1 MYKIHYVLRMCTE
14 IFHKMLKINDLR
26 TFLRPFLGGRLG
38 GFAVRGALPAAICLA
53 ISACGGGDSRGDA
66 GTAKSGSGWVCADS
80 AVFSP
85 MEYSRMLRMGKACG
99 ADVAEIRSVVG
110 RDTLVKRFVLLDS
123 AGGAAGSAGVIPDGA
138 WKGAIVLR
146 VPVARAVVLS
156 SAQIGFMLRLG
167 VEDRIVGVGAG
178 AYIVD
183 SALAASV
190 TTGKVLQV
198 GNGPEISL
206 EKVVSLR
213 PDLVMTFATG
223 GAYDDYDR
231 LSTLEI
237 PLMLTSEWQEE
248 SPLAK
253 FEWISLFAKLFGM
266 EARAREIS
274 AGYGE
279 ELSRMAE
286 KETDPMS
293 ACRENGPR
301 VIAGMAYGGVWY
313 APGGRSYT
321 ASLIR
326 QAGGCYLWAS
336 DTTREMKF
344 SLEEIFAVAD
354 SADVWVNPGIYA
366 TPEDILAAEPRLGRI
381 RPFREKRVCQ
391 NDARKSAG
399 GGNDFFESAVSRPV
413 ELVRN
418 LHECV
423 FGIKEGESGTISED
437 PPYKWYRNIYNF
449 AL

>member
-1 MYKIHYVLRMCTE
+1 MYKIHYVLRMCIE

-26 TFLRPFLGGRLG
+26 TFLRAFLGGRMG
-38 GFAVRGALPAAICLA
+38 RIASWAALPGLICLT
-53 ISACGGGDSRGDA
+53 ICACGGQDTPEARAGGAALCSDS
-66 GTAKSGSGWVCADS
+66 VQ
-80 AVFSP
+80 FSP
-85 MEYSRMLRMGKACG
+85 QFYSNLFRRGSSCG
-99 ADVAEIRSVVG
+99 QSLVEIRSEVG
-110 RDTLVKRFVLLDS
+110 RDTLIKRFVLADS
-123 AGGAAGSAGVIPDGA
+123 AFVSDTARVRQLTAGKEWQGATVI
-138 WKGAIVLR
+138 R
-146 VPVARAVVLS
+146 VPVRRAVVLS
-156 SAQIGFMLRLG
+156 SAQLGFMLRLG

-183 SALAASV
+183 SALAA
-190 TTGKVLQV
+190 KVKAGEILEV
-198 GNGPEISL
+198 GNGPQVSL
-206 EKVVSLR
+206 EKVVSLK

-231 LSTLEI
+231 LATLGV
-237 PLMLTSEWQEE
+237 PLMLTSEWQENN
-248 SPLAK
+248 PFAK
-253 FEWISLFAKLFGM
+253 FEWISLFAKLFGAM
-266 EARAREIS
+266 PQAAQVVKPYVQVIPE
-274 AGYGE
+274 
-279 ELSRMAE
+279 MAK
-286 KETDPMS
+286 KESDPLV

-336 DTTREMKF
+336 DTTRELKF

-354 SADVWVNPGIYA
+354 SADVWVNPGIYG
-366 TPEDILAAEPRLGRI
+366 TPEDILAAEPRLARLK
-381 RPFREKRVCQ
+381 PFRTKRVCQ

-423 FGIKEGESGTISED
+423 FGIKEGESDTISKGV
-437 PPYKWYRNIYNF
+437 PYKWYRNIYNF

>member
-26 TFLRPFLGGRLG
+26 AFLRPFLGGWLG
-38 GFAVRGALPAAICLA
+38 RFAVRGAFPAAICLA
-53 ISACGGGDSRGDA
+53 ICACGGDASRGA
-66 GTAKSGSGWVCADS
+66 SGTGKPGSGWACADS

-123 AGGAAGSAGVIPDGA
+123 AAHAAGSAGVVADGA
-138 WKGAIVLR
+138 WKGSIVLR
-146 VPVARAVVLS
+146 VPISRAVVLS

-183 SALAASV
+183 SALAA
-190 TTGKVLQV
+190 KVSQGEVLEV
-198 GNGPEISL
+198 GNGPQVSL
-206 EKVVSLR
+206 EKVVSLK
-213 PDLVMTFATG
+213 PD
-223 GAYDDYDR
+223 
-231 LSTLEI
+231 
-237 PLMLTSEWQEE
+237 LMLTSEWQEE

-326 QAGGCYLWAS
+326 QAGGGYLWAG

-354 SADVWVNPGIYA
+354 SADVWVNPGIYG
-366 TPEDILAAEPRLGRI
+366 TPDDILAAEPRLGRI

>member
-1 MYKIHYVLRMCTE
+1 MYKIHYVLQMCIE

-26 TFLRPFLGGRLG
+26 TFLRAFLGGRLG
-38 GFAVRGALPAAICLA
+38 RIVSRAALPGVVCLTFC
-53 ISACGGGDSRGDA
+53 ACGGQDTPEARAGGAVLCSDSVEFA
-66 GTAKSGSGWVCADS
+66 PQ
-80 AVFSP
+80 F
-85 MEYSRMLRMGKACG
+85 YSNLFRMGKSCG
-99 ADVAEIRSVVG
+99 QGLVEIRSEVG
-110 RDTLVKRFVLLDS
+110 RDTLIKRFVLADS
-123 AGGAAGSAGVIPDGA
+123 AFVADPERVRQLTAGKEWQGATVI
-138 WKGAIVLR
+138 R
-146 VPVARAVVLS
+146 VPVRRAVVLS
-156 SAQIGFMLRLG
+156 SAQLGFMLRLG

-183 SALAASV
+183 SALAAKV
-190 TTGKVLQV
+190 TAGEILEV
-198 GNGPEISL
+198 GNGPQVSL
-206 EKVVSLR
+206 EKVVSLK

-231 LSTLEI
+231 LATLGV
-237 PLMLTSEWQEE
+237 PLMLTSEWQENN
-248 SPLAK
+248 PFAK
-253 FEWISLFAKLFGM
+253 FEWISLFAKLFGALPQAAQVVKPYVQVIP
-266 EARAREIS
+266 E
-274 AGYGE
+274 
-279 ELSRMAE
+279 MAK
-286 KETDPMS
+286 KESDPLI

-313 APGGRSYT
+313 APGGKSYT

-336 DTTREMKF
+336 DTTRELKF

-354 SADVWVNPGIYA
+354 SADVWVNPGIYG
-366 TPEDILAAEPRLGRI
+366 TPEDILAAEPRLARLK
-381 RPFREKRVCQ
+381 PFRTKRVCQ

-423 FGIKEGESGTISED
+423 FGIKEGESGTISEGL
-437 PPYKWYRNIYNF
+437 PYKWYRNIYNF

>member
-1 MYKIHYVLRMCTE
+1 
-14 IFHKMLKINDLR
+14 
-26 TFLRPFLGGRLG
+26 
-38 GFAVRGALPAAICLA
+38 
-53 ISACGGGDSRGDA
+53 
-66 GTAKSGSGWVCADS
+66 
-80 AVFSP
+80 
-85 MEYSRMLRMGKACG
+85 MGKACG

-123 AGGAAGSAGVIPDGA
+123 AAHAAGSAGVVADGA
-138 WKGAIVLR
+138 WKGSIVLR
-146 VPVARAVVLS
+146 VPISRAVVLS

-183 SALAASV
+183 SALAA
-190 TTGKVLQV
+190 KVSQGEVLEV
-198 GNGPEISL
+198 GNGPQVSL
-206 EKVVSLR
+206 EKVVSLK

-326 QAGGCYLWAS
+326 QAGGCYLWAG

-344 SLEEIFAVAD
+344 SLEEIMAVAD
-354 SADVWVNPGIYA
+354 SADVWVNPGIYG
-366 TPEDILAAEPRLGRI
+366 TPEDILAAEPRLERL
-381 RPFREKRVCQ
+381 RPFRTKRVCQ

-399 GGNDFFESAVSRPV
+399 GGNDFYERAVAYPV

-418 LHECV
+418 LRECI
-423 FGIKEGESGTISED
+423 FGENGRDSGEKTAE

>member
-1 MYKIHYVLRMCTE
+1 MCIE

-26 TFLRPFLGGRLG
+26 TFLSPFLGGWLG
-38 GFAVRGALPAAICLA
+38 RIVSGVALPGVVCLA
-53 ISACGGGDSRGDA
+53 FCACGGQDSRE
-66 GTAKSGSGWVCADS
+66 SGARGEAMCSDS
-80 AVFSP
+80 VHFYTPA
-85 MEYSRMLRMGKACG
+85 YSQLFRWGNSCG
-99 ADVAEIRSVVG
+99 QGLVEIRSEVG
-110 RDTLVKRFVLLDS
+110 RDTLVKRFALVDS
-123 AGGAAGSAGVIPDGA
+123 AFAADSAKLRRLAAGREWQGATVI
-138 WKGAIVLR
+138 R
-146 VPVARAVVLS
+146 VPVRRAVVLS
-156 SAQIGFMLRLG
+156 SAQLGFMLRLG

-183 SALAASV
+183 SALAA
-190 TTGKVLQV
+190 KVKAGEILEV
-198 GNGPEISL
+198 GNGPQVSL

-231 LSTLEI
+231 LTTLGL
-237 PLMLTSEWQEE
+237 PLMLTSEWQENN
-248 SPLAK
+248 PFAK
-253 FEWISLFAKLFGM
+253 FDWISLFAKLFGAESQAAQVLKLYADVIPEM
-266 EARAREIS
+266 AKKEA
-274 AGYGE
+274 
-279 ELSRMAE
+279 
-286 KETDPMS
+286 DPLV

-301 VIAGMAYGGVWY
+301 VIAGMAYGGMWY

-344 SLEEIFAVAD
+344 SLEEIMAVAD
-354 SADVWVNPGIYA
+354 SADVWVNPGIYG
-366 TPEDILAAEPRLGRI
+366 TPEDILAADPRLERL
-381 RPFREKRVCQ
+381 RPFRAKRVCQ

-399 GGNDFFESAVSRPV
+399 GGNDFYESAVAHPV

-418 LHECV
+418 LQEC
-423 FGIKEGESGTISED
+423 ILGENGRETGEKTAE

>member
-1 MYKIHYVLRMCTE
+1 MYKIHYVLQLCIE
-14 IFHKMLKINDLR
+14 NFHKMLKINTLR
-26 TFLRPFLGGRLG
+26 TFSRAFLGARLG
-38 GFAVRGALPAAICLA
+38 QIVSRVALLGVVCLA
-53 ISACGGGDSRGDA
+53 FCACGGGDSREGRVDGGA
-66 GTAKSGSGWVCADS
+66 LCSDS
-80 AVFSP
+80 VQFVPQS
-85 MEYSRMLRMGKACG
+85 YSNLFRRGNSCG
-99 ADVAEIRSVVG
+99 QGLVEIRSEVG
-110 RDTLVKRFVLLDS
+110 RDTLVKRFVLADS
-123 AGGAAGSAGVIPDGA
+123 AFASDTARLARLAAGKEWQGATVI
-138 WKGAIVLR
+138 R
-146 VPVARAVVLS
+146 VPVRRAVVLS
-156 SAQIGFMLRLG
+156 SAQLGFMLRLG

-183 SALAASV
+183 SALAA
-190 TTGKVLQV
+190 KVSAGEILEV
-198 GNGPEISL
+198 GNGPQVSL

-231 LSTLEI
+231 LKTLGV
-237 PLMLTSEWQEE
+237 PLMLTSEWQENN
-248 SPLAK
+248 PFAK
-253 FEWISLFAKLFGM
+253 FEWISLFAKLFGALPQAAQV
-266 EARAREIS
+266 ARPYADIIPE
-274 AGYGE
+274 
-279 ELSRMAE
+279 MAK
-286 KETDPMS
+286 KESDPLV

-366 TPEDILAAEPRLGRI
+366 TPEDILAADPRLERM
-381 RPFREKRVCQ
+381 RPFRTKRVCQ

-399 GGNDFFESAVSRPV
+399 GGNDFYESAVAHPV

-418 LHECV
+418 LRECI
-423 FGIKEGESGTISED
+423 FGENGRDSGEKTAE

>member
-1 MYKIHYVLRMCTE
+1 MYKIHYVLRMCIE
-14 IFHKMLKINDLR
+14 NFHKVLKINDLR
-26 TFLRPFLGGRLG
+26 AFLRSFQGGRLSQIVPG
-38 GFAVRGALPAAICLA
+38 GAFLAAICLA
-53 ISACGGGDSRGDA
+53 ICACGGGDSREGGVDGEA
-66 GTAKSGSGWVCADS
+66 MCSDSVEFAPQFYSNLFRRGSS
-80 AVFSP
+80 
-85 MEYSRMLRMGKACG
+85 CG
-99 ADVAEIRSVVG
+99 QSLVEIRSEVG
-110 RDTLVKRFVLLDS
+110 RDTLVKRFVLADS
-123 AGGAAGSAGVIPDGA
+123 AFMADTARLRRLTAGREWQGAT
-138 WKGAIVLR
+138 AIR
-146 VPVARAVVLS
+146 VPVRRAVVLS
-156 SAQIGFMLRLG
+156 SAQLGFMLRLG

-183 SALAASV
+183 SALAARV
-190 TTGKVLQV
+190 TAGEILEV
-198 GNGPEISL
+198 GNGPQVSL
-206 EKVVSLR
+206 EKVVSLK

-253 FEWISLFAKLFGM
+253 FEWISLFAKLFGV
-266 EARAREIS
+266 EARAQEIA

-279 ELSRMAE
+279 ELSRMAA
-286 KETDPMS
+286 KESDPMG